1 MHGMGH
7 TPHALASDLLQ
18 SSRLL
23 RPRMVTAFLGI
34 SSTTLWRLA
43 KTDPRFPAAYQ
54 LGKNSIAFRE
64 DQLLAWLAGRQR

>member
-1 MHGMGH
+1 
-7 TPHALASDLLQ
+7 
-18 SSRLL
+18 
-23 RPRMVTAFLGI
+23 MVTAFLGI
-34 SSTTLWRLA
+34 SATTLWRLA